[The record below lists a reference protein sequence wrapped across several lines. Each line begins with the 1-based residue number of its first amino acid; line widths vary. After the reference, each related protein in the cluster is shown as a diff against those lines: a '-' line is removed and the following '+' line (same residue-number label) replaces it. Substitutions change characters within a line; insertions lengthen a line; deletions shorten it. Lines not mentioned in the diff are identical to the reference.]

1 MENEIKLENEAVS
14 VPQNDVKAT
23 EQITTEQTPA
33 NITAAENKLQ
43 SATEKYCYMIPSG
56 IAMYIIPKNLI
67 GKYSYKELTGG
78 NAKDNDEF
86 EDGVK
91 NAVKEPTTEHTAT
104 ASFNFEEL
112 QKFFKVVKTLG
123 AEHITISLKTNSP
136 MKITAEN
143 SDGENITYW
152 LAPWV
157 NE

>member
-1 MENEIKLENEAVS
+1 MEDEIKVEEKAVN
-14 VPQNDVKAT
+14 VPQNDVKIT
-23 EQITTEQTPA
+23 EQITTERTQT
-33 NITAAENKLQ
+33 NITATENKLQ
-43 SATEKYCYMIPSG
+43 SATEKYCYMVASG
-56 IAMYIIPKNLI
+56 IAMYIIPKDLI
-67 GKYSYKELTGG
+67 GKYNYKELTGG
-78 NAKDNDEF
+78 NAKDKNEF

-91 NAVKEPTTEHTAT
+91 NAIKEPTTEHTAT

-143 SDGENITYW
+143 SDGEIVSYW
-152 LAPWV
+152 LAPYV

>member
-1 MENEIKLENEAVS
+1 MS
-14 VPQNDVKAT
+14 DVKTT
-23 EQITTEQTPA
+23 EQITTEQT
-33 NITAAENKLQ
+33 ITNVTASQQQQQ
-43 SATEKYCYMIPSG
+43 SATDKYYYMIPSG
-56 IAMYIIPKNLI
+56 IAMYIFDKKLI

-91 NAVKEPTTEHTAT
+91 NAIKEPTIEHTAT

-123 AEHITISLKTNSP
+123 AEHITISLKTNEP
-136 MKITAEN
+136 MKITAQNDE
-143 SDGENITYW
+143 GESITYW
-152 LAPWV
+152 LAPWI